1 MNLFMRATIL
11 QKRDIAEHMN
21 NHFCS
26 LDTKLASGI
35 PNTVSQPEDFL
46 NRTDRR
52 FNFLFSSCKCKI
64 HSEPYI

>member
-1 MNLFMRATIL
+1 MRATIL

-21 NHFCS
+21 KHFCS

-52 FNFLFSSCKCKI
+52 FNFLFSPWKCKI